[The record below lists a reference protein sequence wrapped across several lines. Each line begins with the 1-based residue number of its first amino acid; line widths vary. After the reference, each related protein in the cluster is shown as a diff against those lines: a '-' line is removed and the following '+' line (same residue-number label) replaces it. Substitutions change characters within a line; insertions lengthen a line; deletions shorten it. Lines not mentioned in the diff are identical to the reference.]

1 MYYSFDCDLWERL
14 ECEKNPIV
22 LYGTGNGADKIL
34 AEFENRGIHCDGVF
48 ASNDFVR
55 NREFHGMKVE
65 SLDRIADR
73 LGENITIVLCF
84 GSSRPEVISYV
95 KSLSEK
101 YKLVIPEVPL
111 YGGELFNLE
120 YLKKKEDCLMR
131 ARELFDDESKPLFDD
146 AVAFRITGDIKYLMR
161 TEPLQKAVERL
172 AKRKKIRTAID
183 IGAYNG
189 DTAKIFA
196 TIPDIKK
203 IIAVEP
209 DKKSFEKLKS
219 NLSTSEADSE
229 ILFFAENFAASDTE
243 CTVRYSMS
251 GSRGAGLE
259 GQNRRAKE
267 NEVVE
272 KPLDFLGIKDAD
284 FIKFDVEGNES
295 KALYGAEETIK
306 AGKSALAV
314 SLYHRTDDFF
324 ELPFYIKETFPHI
337 TRFSLTRPECF
348 PFWDFTLICD

>member
-1 MYYSFDCDLWERL
+1 MHYSFDCDLWESL
-14 ECEKNPIV
+14 EREKNPIV

-34 AEFENRGIHCDGVF
+34 AEFKNRGIRCDGVF
-48 ASNDFVR
+48 ASSGFVR

-65 SLDRIADR
+65 SLDQVTER

-84 GSSRPEVISYV
+84 GSSRAEVISYV
-95 KSLSEK
+95 KSLSKK
-101 YKLVIPEVPL
+101 YKLLIPEVPL
-111 YGGELFNLE
+111 YGGEIFTLE
-120 YLKKKEDCLMR
+120 YLGKKENHVTAAR
-131 ARELFDDESKPLFDD
+131 ALFDDESKPLFDD
-146 AVAFRITGDIKYLMR
+146 AAAFRITGDIKYLAR
-161 TEPLQKAVERL
+161 TEPLSKAVERL
-172 AKRKKIRTAID
+172 ARRKKIKTAVD

-196 TIPDIKK
+196 TLPDIKK

-219 NLSTSEADSE
+219 NLSVLGEDSE
-229 ILFFAENFAASDTE
+229 IRFFAENFAASDTE
-243 CTVRYSMS
+243 RTVQYSMS

-267 NEVVE
+267 KEVVE
-272 KPLDFLGIKDAD
+272 KPLDFLKINDAD
-284 FIKFDVEGNES
+284 FIKFDVEGNEM
-295 KALYGAEETIK
+295 KALLGAEETIK

-324 ELPFYIKETFPHI
+324 ELPLYIKETFPHI